1 MTARAGL
8 YSGSRAVE
16 AAPIG
21 SRSSRVPE
29 AIAGRRRSRA
39 RCRPHRCADAG
50 AGHAPR
56 TDCEHNGSTRPSRG
70 TSARGVPA
78 RVQRAESG
86 SDLVSARRHRR
97 RVHRARRAR
106 PAARLGDLQPARPG
120 QGAELRVPLDS
131 CRDRG
136 TQAVRERPRGAPA
149 AAVSGFVR
157 HRVAQRAGPA
167 AFAGRDVHR
176 RVPAR
181 ARGVP
186 RSAVA
191 RRRCA
196 RRVQPLHP
204 ARRRRLRAAGGG
216 AALHGDQQAVVAGK
230 GLDRVLDREP
240 DA

>member
-8 YSGSRAVE
+8 YSGSRALE

-29 AIAGRRRSRA
+29 AIACRRRSRA
-39 RCRPHRCADAG
+39 RRRPHRCAGAG
-50 AGHAPR
+50 ARPTGRLRGTTVAR
-56 TDCEHNGSTRPSRG
+56 RPSRV
-70 TSARGVPA
+70 TSARDLPA
-78 RVQRAESG
+78 RVHRAESG

-120 QGAELRVPLDS
+120 QRAELRVPLDS

-136 TQAVRERPRGAPA
+136 AQAVRERPRGAPA
-149 AAVSGFVR
+149 AAVSGLVR

-167 AFAGRDVHR
+167 APAGRDVHR

-186 RSAVA
+186 RSADA
-191 RRRCA
+191 RRRYA
-196 RRVQPLHP
+196 RRVQPVHP
-204 ARRRRLRAAGGG
+204 ARGRRLGAAGGG
-216 AALHGDQQAVVAGK
+216 AALHGEQQAVGAGE

>member
-1 MTARAGL
+1 MTPRAGL

-16 AAPIG
+16 AAPIR

-29 AIAGRRRSRA
+29 AIACRRRSRA
-39 RCRPHRCADAG
+39 RRRPHRCADAD
-50 AGHAPR
+50 ADHAR
-56 TDCEHNGSTRPSRG
+56 RADCEHNHRTRPSRV
-70 TSARGVPA
+70 TSACDLPA
-78 RVQRAESG
+78 RVHRAESG

-97 RVHRARRAR
+97 RLHRARRAR

-120 QGAELRVPLDS
+120 QRAELRVPVDS

-136 TQAVRERPRGAPA
+136 AQAVRERPRGAPA

-167 AFAGRDVHR
+167 APAGRDVHR

-181 ARGVP
+181 ARGLP
-186 RSAVA
+186 RSADA

-196 RRVQPLHP
+196 RRVQPVHP
-204 ARRRRLRAAGGG
+204 ARGRRLRAAGRG
-216 AALHGDQQAVVAGK
+216 AALHGEQQAVVAGK